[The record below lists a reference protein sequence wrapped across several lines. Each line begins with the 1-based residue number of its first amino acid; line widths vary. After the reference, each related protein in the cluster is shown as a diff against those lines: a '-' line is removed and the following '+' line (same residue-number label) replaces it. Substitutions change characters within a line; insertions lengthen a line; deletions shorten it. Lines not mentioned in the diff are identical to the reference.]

1 MYIDLLLIT
10 IISVL
15 LIDHTGFFRSMLD
28 ILWKNCSGTS
38 KPLPDDLYWTDISP
52 FLKPL
57 ECSLCT
63 SFWLGLIYL
72 LVTANLNLLS
82 FAYLLLLSIM
92 TPFISDLIQLIKD
105 ITIKGVRILSNIFE

>member
-10 IISVL
+10 VISVL

-28 ILWKNCSGTS
+28 ILWKHCSGTA
-38 KPLPDDLYWTDISP
+38 KPLPDDLCWTDISL

-72 LVTANLNLLS
+72 LITGNFSLLS
-82 FAYLLLLSIM
+82 FAYVLFLSIM
-92 TPFISDLIQLIKD
+92 SPFLSDLIQLIRD
-105 ITIKGVRILSNIFE
+105 IAIKGVRILSDIFE